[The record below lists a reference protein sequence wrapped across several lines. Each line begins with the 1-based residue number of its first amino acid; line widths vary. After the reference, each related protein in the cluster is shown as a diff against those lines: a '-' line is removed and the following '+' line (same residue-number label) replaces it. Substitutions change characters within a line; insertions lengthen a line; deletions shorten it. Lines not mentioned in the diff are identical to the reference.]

1 MVVFLVQREY
11 NDQTEQKTQ
20 GRWIDMEDILY
31 IVVPCYNEEEVL
43 PETSRRLKEKLE
55 ALMAAGTISRE
66 SRVLFVNDG
75 SKDKTWQ
82 LIEELHQSS
91 PIFSGVD
98 LSRNRGHQNAL
109 LAGLMTAKE
118 RCDMAISMDADLQD
132 DIDAVD
138 AMVEQYYAGCDIVYG
153 VRSSR
158 KKDTFF
164 KRFTAEGF
172 YRLMNSMGAETVFNH
187 ADYRLMSRRAL
198 EGLAE
203 FKEVNLFLRGIVPMI
218 GYRTGTVEY
227 ERGERFA
234 GESKY
239 PLKKMLSFAMEGI
252 TSLSTRPIRYITM
265 LGFLIFLVSILM
277 LIYSVVRWAT
287 GDTIIGW
294 ASVICSVWAIGGL
307 ILLSLGVIGEYIGKI
322 YLETKGRPRFL
333 IREVLEDTDDGEAD

>member
-1 MVVFLVQREY
+1 
-11 NDQTEQKTQ
+11 
-20 GRWIDMEDILY
+20 MEDILY

-239 PLKKMLSFAMEGI
+239 HLKKMLSFAMEGI
-252 TSLSTRPIRYITM
+252 TSLSVKPIRMITG
-265 LGFLIFLVSILM
+265 LGFLVFLVSIAM
-277 LIYSVVRWAT
+277 LIYSIVRWAM
-287 GDTIIGW
+287 GETILGW
-294 ASVICSVWAIGGL
+294 ASLICSVWAIGGL
-307 ILLSLGVIGEYIGKI
+307 ILLSLGVIGEYIGKV
-322 YLETKGRPRFL
+322 YLETKERPRFL
-333 IREVLEDTDDGEAD
+333 IREVLEDKHGKAD